1 MKLPILSCSIL
12 LLAPIAAFAIG
23 GGTGSGIAP
32 EPSEF
37 ALLTV
42 GAAVA
47 ALVAWKRK
55 SK

>member
-1 MKLPILSCSIL
+1 MKFSIIRAAVLFLAPAAASAGLPI
-12 LLAPIAAFAIG
+12 
-23 GGTGSGIAP
+23 P

-37 ALLTV
+37 ALLSV

-55 SK
+55 AK

>member
-1 MKLPILSCSIL
+1 MKFSFTRAAVLFLIPG
-12 LLAPIAAFAIG
+12 AAFADVV
-23 GGTGSGIAP
+23 P

-37 ALLTV
+37 ALLSV

-55 SK
+55 AK

>member
-1 MKLPILSCSIL
+1 MKLSILRAAIL
-12 LLAPIAAFAIG
+12 LLTPTAAFASVI
-23 GGTGSGIAP
+23 P

-37 ALLTV
+37 ALLSV

-55 SK
+55 AK